1 MGKQFPIWVLGSV
14 VVFAAADAAV
24 GPVIAGSIAG
34 NSGITVGQAVL
45 IDRENFSLLD
55 FGPMID
61 DAVVAINDDGT
72 SFTMCLELQVGEEIV
87 IDLPLANQSDAS
99 ASILATLVTSPGL
112 RKAIKPFWGSSA
124 CQKPSPRS
132 SPS

>member
-14 VVFAAADAAV
+14 VVFAAAGAAV

-34 NSGITVGQAVL
+34 NSGITVEQAVL

-55 FGPMID
+55 FGPMVD

-72 SFTMCLELQVGEEIV
+72 SFTMGLELQVGEEIV
-87 IDLPLANQSDAS
+87 IDLPLANQSDAT

-112 RKAIKPFWGSSA
+112 RKEISVFWDSSA
-124 CQKPSPRS
+124 RQKPSPRS
-132 SPS
+132 SPA